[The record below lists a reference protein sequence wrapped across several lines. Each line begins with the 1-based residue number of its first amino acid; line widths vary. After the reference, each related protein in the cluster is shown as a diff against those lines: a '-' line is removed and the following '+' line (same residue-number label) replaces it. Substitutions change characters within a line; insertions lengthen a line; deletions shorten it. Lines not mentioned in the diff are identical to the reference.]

1 MEEILKKYGALLA
14 EVDAWFKRCME
25 AFPAE
30 IACRSGCSECCRGL
44 FDITLLD
51 ACYLKY
57 GFDRLD
63 ARVQRRRRLIEV
75 DRLQDRRWRAP

>member
-1 MEEILKKYGALLA
+1 MKDLEKILVSYGRLLG
-14 EVDAWFKRCME
+14 EVDIWFNDS
-25 AFPAE
+25 
-30 IACRSGCSECCRGL
+30 IAACLDAVTCRQGCSECCRGL

-63 ARVQRRRRLIEV
+63 SQVQVMVRTKAVARLHELR
-75 DRLQDRRWRAP
+75 